1 MGTFRQRQGFVRR
14 YAAAL
19 SALLVLV
26 LGGANGIALA
36 ACAPKDFDSAK
47 FTVCTFDPRH
57 DDIRLFLSGP
67 DDKPYG
73 SLGALASALR
83 QKGEKLAF
91 AMNAGACVHLETLYG
106 ENSHHIAESGF
117 KALARALR
125 EAVELDPK
133 TGGHAPST
141 KGVL

>member
-1 MGTFRQRQGFVRR
+1 MRRQV
-14 YAAAL
+14 AAL
-19 SALLVLV
+19 GALFA
-26 LGGANGIALA
+26 LGVATTQASA

-73 SLGALASALR
+73 SLDALASALK

-91 AMNAGACVHLETLYG
+91 AMNAGHVRAR
-106 ENSHHIAESGF
+106 SIAGRPLRRGP
-117 KALARALR
+117 AQAARR
-125 EAVELDPK
+125 
-133 TGGHAPST
+133 
-141 KGVL
+141 